1 MKKLKILCFPL
12 TGDANLSNLY
22 RDIIDKPNISLY
34 DFKLLSV
41 FYRRYHVF
49 HLHWPDYFIVKS
61 LSFTLLRL
69 FYFFLLISILRINNT
84 KIIWSVHNLM
94 PHSNHHPILYK
105 YMMLFFT
112 RVLDGYIVMSD
123 YSKLKVLSL
132 YPYLINKNSS
142 LIYHG
147 LYDNYPNSFSPSY
160 CKDYLSIP
168 PNKKVLLFFGRME
181 RYKNISLLVDQFQKN
196 NTSNYIL
203 VLAGKFSD
211 LVYEN
216 EVTSL
221 ITSNSIIKRFD
232 FIDENEVQLFFNA
245 CDLVILPFSDIHN
258 SGSVMLSLTFKK
270 PVYCPNKGSIPELNS
285 LLDSNCIYT
294 YESFNFADIQKIVSN
309 PSLGCQYSCDL
320 LDNRT
325 LSSKLVSFYNNL
337 I

>member
-1 MKKLKILCFPL
+1 
-12 TGDANLSNLY
+12 
-22 RDIIDKPNISLY
+22 
-34 DFKLLSV
+34 
-41 FYRRYHVF
+41 
-49 HLHWPDYFIVKS
+49 
-61 LSFTLLRL
+61 
-69 FYFFLLISILRINNT
+69 
-84 KIIWSVHNLM
+84 
-94 PHSNHHPILYK
+94 
-105 YMMLFFT
+105 
-112 RVLDGYIVMSD
+112 
-123 YSKLKVLSL
+123 
-132 YPYLINKNSS
+132 
-142 LIYHG
+142 
-147 LYDNYPNSFSPSY
+147 
-160 CKDYLSIP
+160 
-168 PNKKVLLFFGRME
+168 VLLFFGRME